1 MEEVDNMNHGS
12 FWMVMKEGEEQ
23 FEGLY
28 EVLVYKEKH
37 GQKRGDFYDPKIFN
51 NVQLFCKSF
60 IDQSDSFKMW
70 LHMLCASTNH
80 NPDDELVHQR
90 LIEIWR
96 LCNDLQ
102 AVIQKK
108 LWMPYDM
115 PAANNQFFD

>member
-1 MEEVDNMNHGS
+1 MEEVNKMNNES
-12 FWMVMKEGEEQ
+12 FWMVMKEGEQQ

-28 EVLVYKEKH
+28 EVLVYNEK
-37 GQKRGDFYDPKIFN
+37 QRQENGDFYDPWIFE

-60 IDQSDSFKMW
+60 AEQSDQFEVW
-70 LHMLCASTNH
+70 LHRLCACTH
-80 NPDDELVHQR
+80 NCVEDELAQQR
-90 LIEIWR
+90 LMEIWR

-115 PAANNQFFD
+115 PSANNQHF

>member
-1 MEEVDNMNHGS
+1 MEEVNKMDDGS

-28 EVLVYKEKH
+28 EVLVYKEKRR
-37 GQKRGDFYDPKIFN
+37 QKNGDFYDPKIFD
-51 NVQLFCKSF
+51 NVQIFCQSF
-60 IDQSDSFKMW
+60 AEQTDMFELW
-70 LHMLCASTNH
+70 LHRLCGCIQHDT
-80 NPDDELVHQR
+80 DELAHQR

-115 PAANNQFFD
+115 PAANNQFFE

>member
-1 MEEVDNMNHGS
+1 MNHGS

-28 EVLVYKEKH
+28 EVLVYKEKQR
-37 GQKRGDFYDPKIFN
+37 QKKGDFYDPKIFD
-51 NVQLFCKSF
+51 NVQIFCQSF
-60 IDQSDSFKMW
+60 AEQSDMFELW
-70 LHMLCASTNH
+70 LHRLCACIQYCSE
-80 NPDDELVHQR
+80 DELAHQR